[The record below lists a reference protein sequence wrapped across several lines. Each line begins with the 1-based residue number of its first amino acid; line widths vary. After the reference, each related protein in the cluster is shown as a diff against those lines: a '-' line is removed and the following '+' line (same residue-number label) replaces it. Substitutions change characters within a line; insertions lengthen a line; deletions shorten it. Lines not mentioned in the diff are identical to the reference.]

1 MEHILTCIVCPRGCE
16 LHVDENYNVT
26 GNSCPRGEEY
36 GRNEL
41 THPVRMITST
51 VKLEGGRL
59 RRLPVKT
66 SQPVA
71 KEKMFEVVRALDN
84 VVAHSPV
91 RVGDVLVKDVCG
103 TGADIIATRD
113 L

>member
-1 MEHILTCIVCPRGCE
+1 V
-16 LHVDENYNVT
+16 
-26 GNSCPRGEEY
+26 EY

-51 VKLEGGRL
+51 VKLSGGRL

-66 SQPVA
+66 SQPIP
-71 KEKMFEVVRALDN
+71 KGMMEEVVRALDD
-84 VVAHSPV
+84 VTVTSPV
-91 RVGDVLVKDVCG
+91 RVGDVVIENVCG
-103 TGADIIATRD
+103 TGADIIATRE